1 MVAPFEDRVDEPPRR
16 PEREDLEVRLPD
28 GRELAEQALD
38 HGGLVAVGDPGAATR
53 IQADADVRAHGRCDR
68 NERFQAGLCRAGLDA
83 GQVGSIDPRL
93 LGDSGLAGGC
103 IDPDP
108 PNVVTDPADERP
120 QSLLDQPIDRWA
132 SDRHEDIQHER
143 ALPGLICPVW

>member
-1 MVAPFEDRVDEPPRR
+1 MLTSAPM
-16 PEREDLEVRLPD
+16 
-28 GRELAEQALD
+28 A
-38 HGGLVAVGDPGAATR
+38 AATATSDSR
-53 IQADADVRAHGRCDR
+53 LACVVPASMRVK
-68 NERFQAGLCRAGLDA
+68 
-83 GQVGSIDPRL
+83 GSIDPRL